1 MKSILYFCFE
11 KCLIALTHLHI
22 VPVLQL
28 PLLKT
33 KVSLHTKKALKSLS
47 VPNFFLLIFV
57 TTTWLNFEN
66 FCLQILHS
74 FVAWW

>member
-33 KVSLHTKKALKSLS
+33 KVSLHTKKSSEIALCAK
-47 VPNFFLLIFV
+47 LLPPD
-57 TTTWLNFEN
+57 
-66 FCLQILHS
+66 FCYHD
-74 FVAWW
+74 VA